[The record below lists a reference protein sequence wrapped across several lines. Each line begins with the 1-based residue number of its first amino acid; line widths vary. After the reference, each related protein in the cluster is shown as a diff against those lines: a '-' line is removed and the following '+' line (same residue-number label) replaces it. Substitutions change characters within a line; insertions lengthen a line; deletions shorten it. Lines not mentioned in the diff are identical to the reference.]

1 MHRWSKRR
9 GDRELKKAETPLSE
23 SYINLY
29 VSLCAL
35 DLQQS
40 QRRQV
45 GQETHFVNFWILSSI
60 LYYLNTLKMD
70 SNVDP
75 PRVTGLNVF
84 PIKSCK
90 AIRKTE
96 IEFDAYGVVGD
107 RRFMMINGNGR
118 LLAQRQAPIMATV
131 TANFAIEKGK
141 RYLCARAPSMTWDLK
156 FEPILEGPR
165 IDATVWDS
173 HIRVI
178 DQGEVPA
185 KWFNELLGCQSTHNR
200 LVASAETSRE
210 GETYERKIWNLPSD
224 AKNRLHAPPSNL
236 EVVSYPAGC
245 VEGAGHKTSLE
256 VGLADSAPVSLVSQE
271 SLEDLNTRM
280 AESGAYEVPLNRFRM
295 NIEITG
301 CSRPYEEDEWVRV
314 CVGEVPFLIYRDS
327 EVRIY
332 VQHCMHVCSY

>member
-1 MHRWSKRR
+1 MLR
-9 GDRELKKAETPLSE
+9 
-23 SYINLY
+23 
-29 VSLCAL
+29 
-35 DLQQS
+35 
-40 QRRQV
+40 
-45 GQETHFVNFWILSSI
+45 
-60 LYYLNTLKMD
+60 MD

-96 IEFDAYGVVGD
+96 IEFDAYGVAGD

-131 TANFAIEKGK
+131 TANFAMEKGK

-173 HIRVI
+173 RIRVV

-200 LVASAETSRE
+200 LVASAEMSRE
-210 GETYERKIWNLPSD
+210 GETYEREIWNLPSGV
-224 AKNRLHAPPSNL
+224 KNRLNVPQS
-236 EVVSYPAGC
+236 S
-245 VEGAGHKTSLE
+245 VEGTGHETSLE
-256 VGLADSAPVSLVSQE
+256 VSLADSAPVSLVSQE

-280 AESGAYEVPLNRFRM
+280 AESGAYEVSLNRFRM
-295 NIEITG
+295 NIEIAG

-314 CVGEVPFLIYRDS
+314 RVGEVPFLIYRDS
-327 EVRIY
+327 EVRIIY
-332 VQHCMHVCSY
+332 TQHIIAIYMP